1 MAVTTEI
8 QPYGAEHHDGVVALM
23 AVLQDYERELSSDR
37 PPGNEIAAGHFSY
50 LLGVCERS
58 GGQVFVA
65 RQDQQVCGFAVL
77 ITESEDVGDLHLY
90 PEYKTWGLVTD
101 LCVAADYRGQ
111 GIATRLME
119 AAEAHCRDLGLARIL
134 VTALAE
140 NHLAR
145 DSYARQGYRLAEVTF
160 YKALK

>member
-23 AVLQDYERELSSDR
+23 AVLQDYERQLSSDR
-37 PPGNEIAAGHFSY
+37 PPGNEVAAGHFRY
-50 LLGVCERS
+50 LRRTCEAS

-65 RQDQQVCGFAVL
+65 LQAQQVCGFLVV
-77 ITESEDVGDLHLY
+77 ITESEHVDDLHLY

-101 LCVAADYRGQ
+101 LCVAEEQRGK
-111 GIATRLME
+111 GIATRLM
-119 AAEAHCRDLGLARIL
+119 AVAEAHCRDMGLARIL
-134 VTALAE
+134 VTALAD

-145 DSYARQGYRLAEVTF
+145 DSYTRQGYRLAEVTF
-160 YKALK
+160 IKELI

>member
-1 MAVTTEI
+1 MALITEI
-8 QPYGAEHHDGVVALM
+8 QAYGAEHHDGVVALM
-23 AVLQDYERELSSDR
+23 ALLQDHERQFSTDR

-50 LLGVCERS
+50 LLSVCEKS

-65 RQDQQVCGFAVL
+65 LQDRHVCGFLVL

-101 LCVAADYRGQ
+101 LCVAEEQRGK

-119 AAEAHCRDLGLARIL
+119 AAEAHCRDMGLARIL
-134 VTALAE
+134 VTALAD

-145 DSYARQGYRLAEVTF
+145 DSYTRQGYRLAEVTF
-160 YKALK
+160 IKEL